1 MTTIRAR
8 RLSSNLRGAVL
19 ASLLALAGL
28 SAAQA
33 ADGASAPATSPA
45 SAASPASASTPKV
58 LRYAFRVAETGFDPA
73 KVSDLYSRMVTPHM
87 FEGLYTYD
95 QLARPAK
102 MKPLT
107 AAALPE
113 SADDYKLWTVKLR
126 PGIYFSDDPAFKGR
140 RRELTAEDYVYT
152 FKRFAD
158 PAVASPSWSEVE
170 ELELLG
176 LNEYH
181 VQVRKP
187 ASPSTTTSPS
197 RACGRWTATRC
208 SSGPRR
214 RGRA

>member
-28 SAAQA
+28 SPAQA
-33 ADGASAPATSPA
+33 ADGASAPAPSPA
-45 SAASPASASTPKV
+45 SAASAPKV

-107 AAALPE
+107 AA
-113 SADDYKLWTVKLR
+113 R
-126 PGIYFSDDPAFKGR
+126 CR
-140 RRELTAEDYVYT
+140 RA
-152 FKRFAD
+152 
-158 PAVASPSWSEVE
+158 P
-170 ELELLG
+170 
-176 LNEYH
+176 
-181 VQVRKP
+181 
-187 ASPSTTTSPS
+187 TTTSCGRSSCGRASISRTIPPS
-197 RACGRWTATRC
+197 RAGAG
-208 SSGPRR
+208 S
-214 RGRA
+214 